1 MAVVLSYLILLT
13 PIVNY
18 PDRDGN
24 YEMAAKV
31 SHYHHMADT
40 PRAYKIAANKA
51 RIDEWPPTGIIGDYG
66 HTILEDR
73 SEREGELDG
82 RMTIAFVLDIPQ
94 SSAWIAKVRF
104 EECHQIDQSKYHSA

>member
-1 MAVVLSYLILLT
+1 MGVVLSYLILLT

-18 PDRDGN
+18 PDRAGN

-31 SHYHHMADT
+31 SHYHDMADT

-51 RIDEWPPTGIIGDYG
+51 RINDWPPTGIIRDYG

-73 SEREGELDG
+73 SERGGNLMD
-82 RMTIAFVLDIPQ
+82 V
-94 SSAWIAKVRF
+94 
-104 EECHQIDQSKYHSA
+104 